1 MRETAEGVVLLT
13 GATGLIGRRLVAR
26 LLHESVSV
34 RALSRNPAR
43 ATLPSPV
50 EVLDWNG
57 HSVPPETLRGTRA
70 VVHLAGEPVFG
81 GRMTSDRKRSI
92 RDSRIES
99 TRSIVDAI
107 GALPAS
113 ERPEVFVCA
122 SAVGYYGSRGEAL
135 LEESEPP
142 GKGFLAELCVEWEEA
157 AAGAAQA
164 GVRSVSLRIG
174 IVMAAEAGAL
184 ATMRPVFRLGLGAQL
199 GDGRQWF
206 PWVHVDDVVGLAVAA
221 IQNEDY
227 RGPVNATSPNPVT
240 NRHFTR
246 ALAKAL
252 GRPAFLRVPAPV
264 LRFAG
269 SEIADELLGS
279 RRVMPRGATDRG
291 FQFAYPALEEA
302 LAAEL

>member
-1 MRETAEGVVLLT
+1 MGESAEGVVLLT

-26 LLHESVSV
+26 LLHEGVSLRV
-34 RALSRNPAR
+34 LSRNSGR
-43 ATLPSPV
+43 AALPSPV
-50 EVLDWNG
+50 EVLDWDG
-57 HSVPPETLRGTRA
+57 HSLPPSALLGTRA

-81 GRMTSDRKRSI
+81 GRMTSNRKRSI
-92 RDSRIES
+92 RDSRVES

-122 SAVGYYGSRGEAL
+122 SAVGYYGSRGDAL

-142 GKGFLAELCVEWEEA
+142 GEGFLSGVCVEWEEA
-157 AAGAAQA
+157 AARALQA
-164 GVRSVSLRIG
+164 GVRSVILRIG

-199 GDGRQWF
+199 GNGRQWF
-206 PWVHVDDVVGLAVAA
+206 PWVHVDDVVGLAEAA
-221 IQNEDY
+221 IRNGDY

-240 NRHFTR
+240 NAHFTH

-252 GRPAFLRVPAPV
+252 GRPAFLRVPAPF

-269 SEIADELLGS
+269 NEIADELLGS
-279 RRVMPRGATDRG
+279 RRVVPRGATDRG
-291 FQFAYPALEEA
+291 FQFAYPDLEEA